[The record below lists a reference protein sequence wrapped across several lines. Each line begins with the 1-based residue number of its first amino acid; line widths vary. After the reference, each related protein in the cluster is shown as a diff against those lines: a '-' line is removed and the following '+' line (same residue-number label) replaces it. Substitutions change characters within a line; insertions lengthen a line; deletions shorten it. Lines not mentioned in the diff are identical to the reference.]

1 MTKKEYETIK
11 GIVNEVVAENNKV
24 LLSRMESMEKRIN
37 GLSIDKAVVTKTNA
51 TSKSTKTKSA
61 KTTAKVVKPKVSPS
75 KFGKFGVKAVSVPMA
90 EDLGYDVVKVT
101 DRDTDEVTYY
111 IRQTTYQRNR
121 KYREEDMK
129 NGGRFREDKGM
140 EKMKCYEF
148 ETLEAVK
155 TALKAV
161 NKMIADYKKSVANA

>member
-37 GLSIDKAVVTKTNA
+37 GLSIDNAVGTKTKA
-51 TSKSTKTKSA
+51 TKKSTKTTTKATKAPTTKSKA
-61 KTTAKVVKPKVSPS
+61 TKSTS
-75 KFGKFGVKAVSVPMA
+75 KFDVKGVNVAMA

-101 DRDTDEVTYY
+101 NKDSDEVTYY

-121 KYREEDMK
+121 KYREEAMK
-129 NGGRFREDKGM
+129 NEGRLREDKGM

-148 ETLEAVK
+148 DTLEAVK

-161 NKMIADYKKSVANA
+161 NKMIENYKKSVAKA